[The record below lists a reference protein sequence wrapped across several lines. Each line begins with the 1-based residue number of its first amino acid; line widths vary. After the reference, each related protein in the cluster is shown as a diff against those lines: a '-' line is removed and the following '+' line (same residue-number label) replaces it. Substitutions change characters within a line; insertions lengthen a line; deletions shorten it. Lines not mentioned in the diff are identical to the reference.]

1 MNSKTRSYVRR
12 MTPNSKT
19 FTPVSKKLTETI
31 NLVDSTK
38 KTKPDSKIMTYG
50 IGLVVLAI
58 LGVNVI
64 LYLGIYTEAVAD
76 FFRPIFKKIAG
87 IFGYTLAEGTKAAA
101 NVTAKGATAA
111 VDVTSN
117 VTKEVVDIGKDA
129 TVSSIN
135 LAQDLTN
142 TDETDFKILKKKL
155 ENNKKNYQTPQPDE
169 QGSEIQQKKS
179 KEKSGYC
186 FIGKHKGIRSCM
198 KVDENDVC
206 ISGDIFPSRDICIN
220 PSLRS

>member
-31 NLVDSTK
+31 NLVDNTN
-38 KTKPDSKIMTYG
+38 KTNSDNQIMTYG
-50 IGLVVLAI
+50 IVFVVLAI
-58 LGVNVI
+58 LGVNII
-64 LYLGIYTEAVAD
+64 LYLGIYTEAAAD
-76 FFRPIFKKIAG
+76 FFRPVFKNIAQL
-87 IFGYTLAEGTKAAA
+87 FGYTLAESTKAAA
-101 NVTAKGATAA
+101 DVTSKGATAA

-129 TVSSIN
+129 TIN
-135 LAQDLTN
+135 SVNLVQDVTN

-155 ENNKKNYQTPQPDE
+155 ENNKKIYQTPEPDE
-169 QGSEIQQKKS
+169 QESEIQQNKS